1 MAGEPILIVDDTLV
15 NLKLT
20 RILLATLGYQV
31 LSAASAEE
39 ALEILRNNHPRLV
52 LTDIQLP
59 GMNGL
64 ELARHIKSGSGT
76 RDILVVALAA
86 FAGPH
91 EEAAALESG
100 CDGCIAKPVD
110 MHTLGLR
117 VRQFLERQLPSEM
130 PRASRGAIF
139 EQKPLCGPCATVFW
153 RKPTPR

>member
-1 MAGEPILIVDDTLV
+1 MAGEPILIVDDTVV

-39 ALEILRNNHPRLV
+39 ALEVLQNNHPRLV

-64 ELARHIKSGSGT
+64 ELARHIKSGSET

-86 FAGPH
+86 FAGPD

-117 VRQFLERQLPSEM
+117 VRQFLERQQPS
-130 PRASRGAIF
+130 G
-139 EQKPLCGPCATVFW
+139 
-153 RKPTPR
+153 TPG